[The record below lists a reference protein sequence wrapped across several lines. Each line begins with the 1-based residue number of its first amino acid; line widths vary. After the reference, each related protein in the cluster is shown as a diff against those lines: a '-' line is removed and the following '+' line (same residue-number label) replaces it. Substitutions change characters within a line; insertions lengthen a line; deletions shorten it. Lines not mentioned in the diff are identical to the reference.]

1 MSKLPHPVRHAPD
14 GYAHI
19 VQTPRDPYRTVCHRD
34 GSVSWWSVYT
44 QTWHRTRVLPPD
56 QDMAAMNAAERRRIA
71 LHLAASRHEGS
82 PAAERYLASIR
93 TVRHA

>member
-1 MSKLPHPVRHAPD
+1 MSKLPHP
-14 GYAHI
+14 

-71 LHLAASRHEGS
+71 LHLAAGRHEGS

>member
-1 MSKLPHPVRHAPD
+1 MTMLHDDDIRCV
-14 GYAHI
+14 Y
-19 VQTPRDPYRTVCHRD
+19 HRD

-44 QTWHRTRVLPPD
+44 QTWHRTRCLPPD
-56 QDMAAMNAAERRRIA
+56 QDMAAMSAAERRRIA
-71 LHLAASRHEGS
+71 LHLAASD